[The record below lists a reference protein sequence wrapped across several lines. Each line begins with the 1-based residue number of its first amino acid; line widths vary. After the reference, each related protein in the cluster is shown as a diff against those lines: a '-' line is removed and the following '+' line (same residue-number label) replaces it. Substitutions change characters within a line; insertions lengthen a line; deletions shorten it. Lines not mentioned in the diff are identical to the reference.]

1 MKSINHILKNDK
13 TLFENNQVKDLIDYC
28 HSLEDEI
35 IETTQKNQNSFEDKL
50 SILINELKRDIDETV
65 DNEKLAEEYPFRNLE
80 RPDFKK
86 AIFNL
91 QRYLNQFSKD
101 YNYNFDKN

>member
-13 TLFENNQVKDLIDYC
+13 ALFENDKVKELIDYC

-35 IETTQKNQNSFEDKL
+35 IENSQNKKNSFEDKL
-50 SILINELKRDIDETV
+50 SLLVNELKRDIDDIV